1 LIEGDEGM
9 SYEQKTMIDLAKEAF
24 RRGQERVNAFVEV
37 AKKCEV
43 DRPEN
48 ELSFIGYE
56 LQESDIAS
64 LQDYMKKEI
73 EEADSEMW
81 SSLIVDLFLDV
92 IVSSAVDGFILDRF
106 NLDVH
111 SY

>member
-1 LIEGDEGM
+1 MKRDMNM
-9 SYEQKTMIDLAKEAF
+9 SYEQKTMMDLAKEAF
-24 RRGQERVNAFVEV
+24 KRGQARVNAFVEV

-73 EEADSEMW
+73 EAAESEMW

>member
-1 LIEGDEGM
+1 M
-9 SYEQKTMIDLAKEAF
+9 RYFEQKTMMDLAKEAF

-48 ELSFIGYE
+48 ELSFVGYE
-56 LQESDIAS
+56 LQEADIAS
-64 LQDYMKKEI
+64 LQDYMKKEV
-73 EEADSEMW
+73 EESDSEMW
-81 SSLIVDLFLDV
+81 TSLAVYLFLDV
-92 IVSSAVDGFILDRF
+92 IVSSAVDSFILDKWS
-106 NLDVH
+106 LDVH